1 MAGADDGS
9 DPSTTSLYIQRSRLD
24 GCTISVAGSREAA
37 QTTFEAYSDVRRC
50 RLMCLSHSGSN
61 SARHGS

>member
-9 DPSTTSLYIQRSRLD
+9 DPSTTSLYIQRSRRD
-24 GCTISVAGSREAA
+24 GYTISVAGGREAA
-37 QTTFEAYSDVRRC
+37 QTTFEVYSDVRRY
-50 RLMCLSHSGSN
+50 RRMRLSHSGSN